1 MPKTIEPINIKIA
14 ILGDGNVGKT
24 SLVNRFLKDTFPKKY
39 IPTIGSIILKRDYKL
54 KDVVIKVNI
63 WDIGGQRSFNP
74 LNPTFYTNVD
84 AAYLVFDLTKPEETL
99 NDVKTVYLKNLEKFA
114 KDCQIILAGNKLDL
128 ISIEKDL
135 KTVKG
140 YLTEGV
146 PLVITSAKNGEN
158 VTDTFELL
166 IYSYL
171 EDWEHNHEGDK
182 LQGIAEKFLDSIGK
196 DETYLLSQFVN
207 FDDIKSIAVQK
218 PAKKEPLK
226 SKPVAKANSTKKKF
240 AVTPKPRKSV
250 IDKYIPIKEEYEK
263 KDIANDKII
272 EDFNNYLT
280 KVENLVLK
288 LKTVPID
295 SLIHSIDNT
304 KQQIAN
310 IKDDFNLTL
319 KTFMKSVNNTQV
331 KKNTAKYITN

>member
-1 MPKTIEPINIKIA
+1 MPTTIEPITIKIA

-39 IPTIGSIILKRDYKL
+39 IPTIGSIILKKDYKL

-63 WDIGGQRSFNP
+63 WDLGGQRSFNP
-74 LNPTFYTNVD
+74 LNPSFYTNVD

-114 KDCQIILAGNKLDL
+114 KDCQVILAGNKLDL
-128 ISIEKDL
+128 ISIEKNL
-135 KTVKG
+135 KGIKK
-140 YLTEGV
+140 YLTEDV
-146 PLVITSAKNGEN
+146 PLVITAAKNGEN
-158 VTDTFELL
+158 VADTFELL

-171 EDWEHNHEGDK
+171 EEWEHDHEGDE
-182 LQGIAEKFLDSIGK
+182 GIAEKFLESIGK
-196 DETYLLSQFVN
+196 DETYLISQFVN
-207 FDDIKSIAVQK
+207 FDDIKSITVQK
-218 PAKKEPLK
+218 PAKKA
-226 SKPVAKANSTKKKF
+226 STTKKKP
-240 AVTPKPRKSV
+240 AVTQKPRESV
-250 IDKYIPIKEEYEK
+250 IDYYVPIRKELEK

-272 EDFNNYLT
+272 EEFNNNLT

-304 KQQIAN
+304 KQQITN
-310 IKDDFNLTL
+310 IKEDFNLTL
-319 KTFMKSVNNTQV
+319 KTLMKSLD
-331 KKNTAKYITN
+331 KKK

>member
-1 MPKTIEPINIKIA
+1 MSKTIEPINIKIA

-39 IPTIGSIILKRDYKL
+39 IPTIGSIILRKDYKL
-54 KDVVIKVNI
+54 KDAVIKVNI

-99 NDVKTVYLKNLEKFA
+99 TDVKTVYLKNLEKFA

-135 KTVKG
+135 KGVKK
-140 YLTEGV
+140 YLTEDV
-146 PLVITSAKNGEN
+146 PLVITSAKSGEN
-158 VTDTFELL
+158 VVDTFELL

-171 EDWEHNHEGDK
+171 DHEGDRFE
-182 LQGIAEKFLDSIGK
+182 GIAEKFLNSIGK
-196 DETYLLSQFVN
+196 DENYLLNQFVN
-207 FDDIKSIAVQK
+207 LDDIEAIIVQK
-218 PAKKEPLK
+218 PIEKEQPKSTKPKKATIAKKP
-226 SKPVAKANSTKKKF
+226 AATQ
-240 AVTPKPRKSV
+240 KPRKSI
-250 IDKYIPIKEEYEK
+250 IDKYVPIKKELDK
-263 KDIANDKII
+263 KHLANDKII
-272 EDFNNYLT
+272 EEFNNNLA

-310 IKDDFNLTL
+310 IKEDFNLTL
-319 KTFMKSVNNTQV
+319 RSFIKLLNDTKIEKKSV
-331 KKNTAKYITN
+331 K

>member
-1 MPKTIEPINIKIA
+1 MTTTIEPITIKIA
-14 ILGDGNVGKT
+14 ILGDGNTGKT

-39 IPTIGSIILKRDYKL
+39 IPTIGSIILKKDYKL

-63 WDIGGQRSFNP
+63 WDLGGQRSFNP
-74 LNPTFYTNVD
+74 LNPSFYTNVD

-99 NDVKTVYLKNLEKFA
+99 NDVKTVYLKNLEKYA
-114 KDCQIILAGNKLDL
+114 KDCQVILAGNKLDL

-135 KTVKG
+135 KGIKK
-140 YLTEGV
+140 YLTEDV

-158 VTDTFELL
+158 VADTFELL

-171 EDWEHNHEGDK
+171 EEWEHDHEGDE
-182 LQGIAEKFLDSIGK
+182 GIADKFLESIGK

-207 FDDIKSIAVQK
+207 FDDIKSIVVQK
-218 PAKKEPLK
+218 PAKKKPPK
-226 SKPVAKANSTKKKF
+226 SKQAVKASTKKKP
-240 AVTPKPRKSV
+240 AVTQKPRESI
-250 IDKYIPIKEEYEK
+250 IDYYVPIKEELEK
-263 KDIANDKII
+263 KHLTNDKII
-272 EDFNNYLT
+272 EEFNNYLS

-295 SLIHSIDNT
+295 SLVHSIDNT

-310 IKDDFNLTL
+310 MKEDFNLTL
-319 KTFMKSVNNTQV
+319 KAFMKSLNNTQV
-331 KKNTAKYITN
+331 EKKSVKK

>member
-1 MPKTIEPINIKIA
+1 MSKAVEPITIKIA
-14 ILGDGNVGKT
+14 VLGDGNVGKT

-39 IPTIGSIILKRDYKL
+39 IPTIGSIILKKDYKL

-114 KDCQIILAGNKLDL
+114 KDCQIMLAGNKLDL
-128 ISIEKDL
+128 ISVENDL
-135 KTVKG
+135 KGVKK
-140 YLTEGV
+140 YLTEDV

-158 VTDTFELL
+158 VADTFELL

-171 EDWEHNHEGDK
+171 EEWEHAHEGDK
-182 LQGIAEKFLDSIGK
+182 LEGIAEKFLECIGK

-218 PAKKEPLK
+218 PAKKELLK
-226 SKPVAKANSTKKKF
+226 SEKSTKASTTKKP
-240 AVTPKPRKSV
+240 ALTSKPRNSI
-250 IDKYIPIKEEYEK
+250 IDKYVPIKEELEK
-263 KDIANDKII
+263 KHLANDNII
-272 EDFNNYLT
+272 EEFNNYLT
-280 KVENLVLK
+280 KVEDLVIK

-295 SLIHSIDNT
+295 SLVHSIDNT

-310 IKDDFNLTL
+310 IKEDFKLTL
-319 KTFMKSVNNTQV
+319 QAFIKSLNTNQV
-331 KKNTAKYITN
+331 GKKQ

>member
-1 MPKTIEPINIKIA
+1 MPTTIEPITIKIA

-39 IPTIGSIILKRDYKL
+39 IPTIGSIILKKDYKL
-54 KDVVIKVNI
+54 KDVVIKVNF
-63 WDIGGQRSFNP
+63 WDLGGQRSFNP
-74 LNPTFYTNVD
+74 LNPSFYTNVD

-114 KDCQIILAGNKLDL
+114 KDCQVILAGNKLDL

-135 KTVKG
+135 KGIKK
-140 YLTEGV
+140 YLTEDV

-158 VTDTFELL
+158 VADTFELL

-171 EDWEHNHEGDK
+171 EEWENNHEGNK
-182 LQGIAEKFLDSIGK
+182 FEGIAEKFLESIGK

-218 PAKKEPLK
+218 PAKKAPPK
-226 SKPVAKANSTKKKF
+226 SKPAAKASTTKKKP
-240 AVTPKPRKSV
+240 AVTQKPRESV
-250 IDKYIPIKEEYEK
+250 IDYYIPIKEELEK
-263 KDIANDKII
+263 KDLANDTII
-272 EDFNNYLT
+272 EEFNNNLT

-295 SLIHSIDNT
+295 SLVHSIDNT
-304 KQQIAN
+304 KQQITN
-310 IKDDFNLTL
+310 IKENFNLTL
-319 KTFMKSVNNTQV
+319 KTFMKSLNTSREV
-331 KKNTAKYITN
+331 KKKNLTK

>member
-1 MPKTIEPINIKIA
+1 MPKTIEPITIKIA

-24 SLVNRFLKDTFPKKY
+24 SLVNRYLKDTFPKKY
-39 IPTIGSIILKRDYKL
+39 IPTIGSIILKKDYKL

-63 WDIGGQRSFNP
+63 WDLGGQRSFNP
-74 LNPTFYTNVD
+74 LNPSFYTNVD

-135 KTVKG
+135 KGIKK
-140 YLTEGV
+140 YLTEDV

-158 VTDTFELL
+158 VNDTFELL

-171 EDWEHNHEGDK
+171 EEWEHVHEGDE
-182 LQGIAEKFLDSIGK
+182 GIAEKFLESIGK

-207 FDDIKSIAVQK
+207 FDDIKSKAVQK
-218 PAKKEPLK
+218 PAKKAPPK
-226 SKPVAKANSTKKKF
+226 SKPAAKASTTKKKP
-240 AVTPKPRKSV
+240 AVTQKPRESV
-250 IDKYIPIKEEYEK
+250 INYYVPIKKELEK
-263 KDIANDKII
+263 KHIANDKII
-272 EDFNNYLT
+272 EEFNNNLT

-295 SLIHSIDNT
+295 SLVHSIDNT
-304 KQQIAN
+304 KQQITN
-310 IKDDFNLTL
+310 IKEDFNLTL
-319 KTFMKSVNNTQV
+319 KTFMKSLNNSREV
-331 KKNTAKYITN
+331 KKK

>member
-1 MPKTIEPINIKIA
+1 MPKTIEPITIKIA

-39 IPTIGSIILKRDYKL
+39 IPTIGSIILKKDYKL

-63 WDIGGQRSFNP
+63 WDLGGQRSFNP
-74 LNPTFYTNVD
+74 LNPSFYTNVD

-114 KDCQIILAGNKLDL
+114 KDCQVILAGNKLDL

-135 KTVKG
+135 KGIKK
-140 YLTEGV
+140 YLTEDV

-158 VTDTFELL
+158 VADTFELL

-171 EDWEHNHEGDK
+171 EEWEHDHEGDE
-182 LQGIAEKFLDSIGK
+182 GIAEKFLESIGK

-218 PAKKEPLK
+218 PAKKVPPK
-226 SKPVAKANSTKKKF
+226 SKPAKKASTTKKKP
-240 AVTPKPRKSV
+240 AVTQKPRESV
-250 IDKYIPIKEEYEK
+250 IDYYIPIKEELEK
-263 KDIANDKII
+263 KDLANDTII
-272 EDFNNYLT
+272 EEFNNNLT

-295 SLIHSIDNT
+295 SLVHSIDNT
-304 KQQIAN
+304 KQQITN
-310 IKDDFNLTL
+310 IKEDFNLTL
-319 KTFMKSVNNTQV
+319 KTFMKSLNTSREV
-331 KKNTAKYITN
+331 KKKKLNK

>member
-1 MPKTIEPINIKIA
+1 MSKAVEPITIKIA

-39 IPTIGSIILKRDYKL
+39 IPTIGSIILKKDYKL
-54 KDVVIKVNI
+54 KDALIKVNI

-135 KTVKG
+135 KGVRE

-158 VTDTFELL
+158 VADTFELL

-171 EDWEHNHEGDK
+171 EEWEHDHERDE
-182 LQGIAEKFLDSIGK
+182 GIADKFLESIGK

-207 FDDIKSIAVQK
+207 FDDIKATAVQK
-218 PAKKEPLK
+218 PAKE
-226 SKPVAKANSTKKKF
+226 KPTKKKPAAKASTTKKTP
-240 AVTPKPRKSV
+240 AVTPKPRESI
-250 IDKYIPIKEEYEK
+250 IDYYVPIKKELDK
-263 KDIANDKII
+263 KDIANDEII
-272 EDFNNYLT
+272 EQFNTNLT
-280 KVENLVLK
+280 NVENLVLK

-310 IKDDFNLTL
+310 IKEDFKLTL
-319 KTFMKSVNNTQV
+319 QAFIKSLNTNQV
-331 KKNTAKYITN
+331 GKKL

>member
-1 MPKTIEPINIKIA
+1 MPKTIEPITIKIA

-39 IPTIGSIILKRDYKL
+39 IPTIGSIILKKDYKL
-54 KDVVIKVNI
+54 KDALIKVNI
-63 WDIGGQRSFNP
+63 WDLGGQRSFNP
-74 LNPTFYTNVD
+74 LNPSFYTNVD

-99 NDVKTVYLKNLEKFA
+99 TDVKTVYLKNLEKFA
-114 KDCQIILAGNKLDL
+114 KDCQVILAGNKLDL

-135 KTVKG
+135 KGIKK
-140 YLTEGV
+140 YLTEDV

-158 VTDTFELL
+158 VADTFELL

-171 EDWEHNHEGDK
+171 EDWENNHEGNK
-182 LQGIAEKFLDSIGK
+182 FKGIAEKFLNNIGK
-196 DETYLLSQFVN
+196 DENYLMGQFVN

-218 PAKKEPLK
+218 PAKKEPPK
-226 SKPVAKANSTKKKF
+226 SKQAVKASTKKKP
-240 AVTPKPRKSV
+240 AVTQKPRESI
-250 IDKYIPIKEEYEK
+250 IDYYVPIKEELEK
-263 KDIANDKII
+263 KHLTNDKII
-272 EDFNNYLT
+272 EEFNNYLS

-295 SLIHSIDNT
+295 SLVHSIDNT

-310 IKDDFNLTL
+310 MKEDFNLTL
-319 KTFMKSVNNTQV
+319 KAFMKTLDNTQV
-331 KKNTAKYITN
+331 EKKSVKK

>member
-1 MPKTIEPINIKIA
+1 MPKTIEPITIKIA

-39 IPTIGSIILKRDYKL
+39 IPTIGSIILKKDYKL
-54 KDVVIKVNI
+54 KDVVIKVNL
-63 WDIGGQRSFNP
+63 WDLGGQRSFNP
-74 LNPTFYTNVD
+74 LNPSFYTNVD

-135 KTVKG
+135 KGVRE

-158 VTDTFELL
+158 VADTFELL

-171 EDWEHNHEGDK
+171 EEWEHDHERDE
-182 LQGIAEKFLDSIGK
+182 GIAEKFLESIGK

-207 FDDIKSIAVQK
+207 FDNIKSIAVQK
-218 PAKKEPLK
+218 PAKKAPPK
-226 SKPVAKANSTKKKF
+226 SKTAAKASTTKKKP
-240 AVTPKPRKSV
+240 AVTQKPRESV
-250 IDKYIPIKEEYEK
+250 IDYYVPIKKELEK
-263 KDIANDKII
+263 KDLANDTII
-272 EDFNNYLT
+272 EEFNNNLT
-280 KVENLVLK
+280 KVEDLVLK

-319 KTFMKSVNNTQV
+319 KTFMESLNNTQV
-331 KKNTAKYITN
+331 KKKTAK

>member
-1 MPKTIEPINIKIA
+1 MSKAVEPITIKIA

-39 IPTIGSIILKRDYKL
+39 IPTIGSIILKKDYKL

-63 WDIGGQRSFNP
+63 WDLGGQRSFNP

-114 KDCQIILAGNKLDL
+114 KDCQIMLAGNKLDL
-128 ISIEKDL
+128 ISVENDL
-135 KTVKG
+135 KGVKK
-140 YLTEGV
+140 YLTEDV

-158 VTDTFELL
+158 VADTFELL

-171 EDWEHNHEGDK
+171 EDWENKHEGNK
-182 LQGIAEKFLDSIGK
+182 FEGVAEKFLNNIGK
-196 DETYLLSQFVN
+196 DENYLLGQFVN
-207 FDDIKSIAVQK
+207 FDDLKSISVQK

-226 SKPVAKANSTKKKF
+226 SVQSAKASTTKKP
-240 AVTPKPRKSV
+240 AVTSKPMKSI
-250 IDKYIPIKEEYEK
+250 IDKYVPIKEELEK
-263 KDIANDKII
+263 KHLTNDKII
-272 EDFNNYLT
+272 EEFNNYLT
-280 KVENLVLK
+280 NVENLVLN

-295 SLIHSIDNT
+295 SLVHSIDNT

-310 IKDDFNLTL
+310 IKEDFKLTL
-319 KTFMKSVNNTQV
+319 QAFMKSLN
-331 KKNTAKYITN
+331 K